1 MYNIGQKSTSIQA
14 VMPPFDS
21 RSDRVGRYLKKYMGM
36 FVFDEFSPSY
46 LNRAAGKLDFMAGV
60 PIPLQ
65 KGDMEAFQKEEGLN
79 VVRIIENMA
88 WVMGM
93 DPKFKYSP
101 EYIEYI
107 GVYFNKRAL
116 EGFVKK
122 GKDAAESGDMDEA
135 TIMFRAALM
144 LRPDDIHAMV
154 SYARACRKQYLSG
167 GNEEYV
173 GRYKAE
179 SIEYFELLTQIYPR
193 YSEAYY
199 YLGYAYLN
207 MGLYQKAALT
217 WEEFLKK
224 SLNAKDKKEIRGRM
238 EQLKQPIEIEKGCNA
253 VMTGYFL
260 EGLTLLEPFLDTNF
274 KGWWPLSYYLGVC
287 YSRIGKRKLA
297 YKSFHK
303 ALSLNPSHGE
313 SMLEL
318 AELYAEDNDRRN
330 EMKYKNK
337 ARLILDEE
345 GE

>member
-1 MYNIGQKSTSIQA
+1 MYEMELNNTPIA
-14 VMPPFDS
+14 AAMPSFDS
-21 RSDRVGRYLKKYMGM
+21 RSDRVSRYLKKHMDM

-46 LNRAAGKLDFMAGV
+46 LTRAAGKLDFMFGI

-65 KGDMEAFQKEEGLN
+65 KEDIAAFQGDNGLK

-93 DPKFKYSP
+93 DPKFKYVP
-101 EYIEYI
+101 EYLEYI
-107 GVYFNKRAL
+107 RVYFNKRAL

-122 GKDAAESGDMDEA
+122 GRNAAESGDMDEA
-135 TIMFRAALM
+135 AIMFRAALM
-144 LRPDDIHAMV
+144 LKPDNIHAMV
-154 SYARACRKQYLSG
+154 SYARVCREQYILG
-167 GNEEYV
+167 GDEEYV

-217 WEEFLKK
+217 WHEFLKR
-224 SLNAKDKKEIRGRM
+224 SRNGKDKKEIKERI
-238 EQLKQPIEIEKGCNA
+238 EQLKQPIEIERGCNA
-253 VMTGYFL
+253 VMTGHFL
-260 EGLTLLEPFLDTNF
+260 EGLDILEPFLGTGF
-274 KGWWPLSYYLGVC
+274 KSWWPLSYYLGVC
-287 YSRIGKRKLA
+287 YSRIGKRESA
-297 YKSFHK
+297 FKSFQR

-318 AELYAEDNDRRN
+318 ADLYAVNNDRKN

-337 ARLILDEE
+337 ARMILEEE